1 MGRFDSVNKSVIFH
15 KRAAE
20 VIRAFS
26 KAVRTDIGELLF
38 DLQRGESIG
47 MPAARPMPT
56 IAAGAYELRVKDAD
70 GIYRV
75 FYYLK
80 SAEGILVFHAFV
92 KKTQTTPQNEIET
105 ARKRLWEM
113 LNQ

>member
-1 MGRFDSVNKSVIFH
+1 MNGVNKSVIFH
-15 KRAAE
+15 RRAAE
-20 VIRAFS
+20 IIKGFS
-26 KAVRTDIGELLF
+26 KAVRIDIGGLLF
-38 DLQRGESIG
+38 DLQRGENIG
-47 MPAARPMPT
+47 MPDARPMPT
-56 IAAGAYELRVKDAD
+56 IAAGAYELRVKDSD

-80 SAEGILVFHAFV
+80 SADGILVFHAFT

-113 LNQ
+113 LNR

>member
-1 MGRFDSVNKSVIFH
+1 MNKKVIFH
-15 KRAAE
+15 RRAKE
-20 VIRAFS
+20 IIQGFS
-26 KAVRTDIGELLF
+26 KAVRRDIGELLF
-38 DLQRGESIG
+38 ELQRGGSLD
-47 MPAARPMPT
+47 MPT
-56 IAAGAYELRVKDAD
+56 AKPMSTVAVGAYELRVKDAD

-80 SAEGILVFHAFV
+80 SAEGILVFHAFG

-105 ARKRLWEM
+105 AKKRLWEM

>member
-1 MGRFDSVNKSVIFH
+1 MNKLVIFH
-15 KRAAE
+15 KRARD
-20 VIRAFS
+20 VIKGFS

-38 DLQRGESIG
+38 DLQRGECIG
-47 MPAARPMPT
+47 LPDARPMPT
-56 IAAGAYELRVKDAD
+56 IAVGAYELRVKDAD
-70 GIYRV
+70 GVYRV

-80 SAEGILVFHAFV
+80 SAEGILVFHAFA
-92 KKTQTTPQNEIET
+92 KKTQTAPQKEIET

>member
-1 MGRFDSVNKSVIFH
+1 
-15 KRAAE
+15 
-20 VIRAFS
+20 
-26 KAVRTDIGELLF
+26 
-38 DLQRGESIG
+38 
-47 MPAARPMPT
+47 MPAAKPMST
-56 IAAGAYELRVKDAD
+56 IAVGTYELRVKDAD

-80 SAEGILVFHAFV
+80 SAEGILVFHAFL

-105 ARKRLWEM
+105 AKKRLWEM

>member
-1 MGRFDSVNKSVIFH
+1 MKKSVIFH
-15 KRAAE
+15 KRAQE
-20 VIRAFS
+20 IIKGFS
-26 KAVRTDIGELLF
+26 KAVRRDIGELLF
-38 DLQRGESIG
+38 DLQRGENIG
-47 MPAARPMPT
+47 MPVARPMPA

-80 SAEGILVFHAFV
+80 SAEGILVFHAFA

-105 ARKRLWEM
+105 AKRRLWEI

>member
-1 MGRFDSVNKSVIFH
+1 MNKSVIFH
-15 KRAAE
+15 KRAKE
-20 VIRAFS
+20 IIKEFS
-26 KAVRTDIGELLF
+26 KTVRIDIGELLF
-38 DLQRGESIG
+38 DLQRGENIG
-47 MPAARPMPT
+47 MPDARPMPT
-56 IAAGAYELRVKDAD
+56 IATGAYELRVKDAD

-80 SAEGILVFHAFV
+80 SAEGIMVFHAFV
-92 KKTQTTPQNEIET
+92 KKTQATPQGEIVI

>member
-1 MGRFDSVNKSVIFH
+1 MNKNVIIH
-15 KRAAE
+15 KRARDI
-20 VIRAFS
+20 IRGFS

-38 DLQRGESIG
+38 DLQRGENIG
-47 MPAARPMPT
+47 MPDARPMPT
-56 IAAGAYELRVKDAD
+56 IAAGAYELRVKDSD

-75 FYYLK
+75 FYYVK
-80 SAEGILVFHAFV
+80 SAEGILVVHAFA
-92 KKTQTTPQNEIET
+92 KKTQSTPQNEIET